1 MKVKKIN
8 IINTLSLLLIISFI
22 FGFLL
27 NENSAGGGEGD
38 FDHILNN
45 YQLIYGNSFT
55 DIDWSKYRDS
65 RFPLDYFIFK
75 LYLPNDV
82 DFWIYNIF
90 LISFITPVILFLTLK
105 KKLLLTTYETLKN
118 EYLIF
123 IALLF
128 LFLSPY
134 FRTSA
139 FWMLRENMGYFFWI
153 ISIFFL
159 FKLKSEFNYKINL
172 ISCFL
177 FSYLAFYSSQ
187 NLFII
192 ALTNFFL
199 LFDFKDVFKKKNYYL
214 ILINILFFSPI
225 IIFFDFFNNAIQYIE
240 IGEIGRITF
249 SFYKV
254 VDLYGIILIY
264 IFPILF
270 IYFQK
275 NELMNILKKNIL
287 FIFIILICFCIFF
300 WNYPNNDPLSGG
312 AVRKL
317 LNIFISN
324 EIVFKIIY
332 LPICGFSAII
342 SFYLAYKKE
351 KVLLFLLLP
360 YTFFYMFINYV
371 FQEYL
376 DPVFILFLIL
386 YSKNFIFLVADK
398 IYYVFFYFL
407 LFYMSSFTYYIL

>member
-1 MKVKKIN
+1 M
-8 IINTLSLLLIISFI
+8 
-22 FGFLL
+22 
-27 NENSAGGGEGD
+27 
-38 FDHILNN
+38 
-45 YQLIYGNSFT
+45 
-55 DIDWSKYRDS
+55 
-65 RFPLDYFIFK
+65 
-75 LYLPNDV
+75 
-82 DFWIYNIF
+82 
-90 LISFITPVILFLTLK
+90 
-105 KKLLLTTYETLKN
+105 
-118 EYLIF
+118 
-123 IALLF
+123 
-128 LFLSPY
+128 
-134 FRTSA
+134 
-139 FWMLRENMGYFFWI
+139 
-153 ISIFFL
+153 
-159 FKLKSEFNYKINL
+159 
-172 ISCFL
+172 
-177 FSYLAFYSSQ
+177 
-187 NLFII
+187 
-192 ALTNFFL
+192 
-199 LFDFKDVFKKKNYYL
+199 
-214 ILINILFFSPI
+214 
-225 IIFFDFFNNAIQYIE
+225 QYIE
-240 IGEIGRITF
+240 IEEINRITF
-249 SFYKV
+249 SFFKV